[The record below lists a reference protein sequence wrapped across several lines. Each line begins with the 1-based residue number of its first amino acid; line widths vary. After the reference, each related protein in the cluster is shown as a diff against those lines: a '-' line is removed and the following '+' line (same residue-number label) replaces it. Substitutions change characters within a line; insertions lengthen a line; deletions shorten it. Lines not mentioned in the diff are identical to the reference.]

1 MKGVVIFNKMKRAIL
16 KINTSGKIEVFT
28 SLRKLYNKY
37 PEIEKFSENI
47 DTYLTRK
54 KTDYVSDTYILRRVF
69 VNET

>member
-1 MKGVVIFNKMKRAIL
+1 MNRAVL
-16 KINTSGKIEVFT
+16 KINTPGKIEVFT

-37 PEIEKFSENI
+37 PDIEEFTENI

-54 KTDYVSDTYILRRVF
+54 KEDYVSDDYTLRRVF

>member
-1 MKGVVIFNKMKRAIL
+1 MKRAIL

-28 SLRKLYNKY
+28 SLRKLYDKY
-37 PEIEKFSENI
+37 TDIENFTENI

-54 KTDYVSDTYILRRVF
+54 KQDYVTDTFTLRRVF

>member
-1 MKGVVIFNKMKRAIL
+1 MKRAIL

-28 SLRKLYNKY
+28 SLRKLYDKY
-37 PEIEKFSENI
+37 SEIEKFSENI

-54 KTDYVSDTYILRRVF
+54 KQDYVSTDYTIRRVF